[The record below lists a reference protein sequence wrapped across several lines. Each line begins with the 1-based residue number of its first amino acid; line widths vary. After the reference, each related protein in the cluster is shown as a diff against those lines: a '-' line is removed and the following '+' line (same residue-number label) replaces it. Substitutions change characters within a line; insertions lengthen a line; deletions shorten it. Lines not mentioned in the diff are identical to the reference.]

1 MFVQRGGAASNEQL
15 STLEILAT
23 SIGRIPR
30 QEGYLA
36 TRLPSWHQGG
46 FSQRSER
53 RGKLELF
60 ENYINWQF
68 GATRTLPSR
77 SEENCLSPA
86 KRENPVGAP
95 PQRPNEKH
103 LPALKT

>member
-15 STLEILAT
+15 STLEILAS

-30 QEGYLA
+30 HPLTFLA
-36 TRLPSWHQGG
+36 SGG

-53 RGKLELF
+53 RGKLGLF

-77 SEENCLSPA
+77 SRGKL
-86 KRENPVGAP
+86 
-95 PQRPNEKH
+95 PQPG
-103 LPALKT
+103 